1 MIENQLSSDIS
12 VKQSPASIPRRAL
25 ALLIDFG
32 ILYAITYTMF
42 LIGLFCFVILMAVFV
57 QLFGK
62 TSGEAVGTIA
72 LVIFVLF
79 TISFTDLYFA
89 YSEYKWGRTIGK
101 KIVGLRVISMR
112 EPKLRFMTCLV
123 RSVCRWVEVGLVFPA
138 LIAMICN
145 SKRQRIADLTLGT
158 MVVYSKREE
167 TKQNFIYLESTRY
180 WSLHGK
186 HTPTIIPRELAR
198 KYLAIVFKMHTDHDS
213 ANQSW
218 ENLLSHIE
226 TLKPYIQNSDSLTQ
240 NDLVTYLAEVCNQQ
254 VNYN

>member
-12 VKQSPASIPRRAL
+12 VKQYPASVARRAL

-32 ILYAITYTMF
+32 ILYAITYTIF
-42 LIGLFCFVILMAVFV
+42 LIGLFCFIFMMALIV
-57 QLFGK
+57 QFFGK
-62 TSGEAVGTIA
+62 TSGEVIGTIA
-72 LVIFVLF
+72 LVVFVLF

-101 KIVGLRVISMR
+101 KIVGLRVISMK

-123 RSVCRWVEVGLVFPA
+123 RSVCRWIEVGLVFPA
-138 LIAMICN
+138 LITMICN
-145 SKRQRIADLTLGT
+145 SKRQRIADLFLGT

-167 TKQNFIYLESTRY
+167 AKQNFIYLESTRY
-180 WSLHGK
+180 WSLHSK
-186 HTPTIIPRELAR
+186 HAPAIIPSELAR
-198 KYLAIVFKMHTDHDS
+198 KYLAVVFKMHTDHDS
-213 ANQSW
+213 ASHSW
-218 ENLLSHIE
+218 EHLLNQLE